1 MPRWLA
7 IGWRGARARTSSRLV
22 DHYTLRDLREG
33 QTLSYN
39 GERWAIE
46 SIEPFEGAGPE
57 PYAGLLRAVR
67 DDRAREV

>member
-1 MPRWLA
+1 V
-7 IGWRGARARTSSRLV
+7 ARYRLTRREGEDELPPV

-67 DDRAREV
+67 DERAREV